1 MKKTLLFLLIFTCF
15 NIGAQDS
22 IGSKPMIKI
31 EKNSLSEKDIKVDN
45 DTVAPK
51 KFNQNF
57 KSKYKDSPFIYEYK
71 TPAKT
76 WWDRFMDWLGDLVAS
91 LFRFS
96 TNGVAGSLLGIVFK
110 IVMFGIIIFVIYLI
124 TKAILNKEGQW
135 VFGKN
140 SKKIINHQEVEKN
153 LHTTDFEKL
162 IKNCLTSGENRLS
175 IRYYYLWLLKKMSD
189 KELIIWDIEKTNSD
203 YLYELK
209 NQSDKEQFEYLSY
222 LYNYIWYGEF
232 DIDEESFE
240 RAKIAFEKAIK
251 TV

>member
-1 MKKTLLFLLIFTCF
+1 
-15 NIGAQDS
+15 
-22 IGSKPMIKI
+22 
-31 EKNSLSEKDIKVDN
+31 
-45 DTVAPK
+45 
-51 KFNQNF
+51 
-57 KSKYKDSPFIYEYK
+57 
-71 TPAKT
+71 
-76 WWDRFMDWLGDLVAS
+76 
-91 LFRFS
+91 
-96 TNGVAGSLLGIVFK
+96 
-110 IVMFGIIIFVIYLI
+110 
-124 TKAILNKEGQW
+124 
-135 VFGKN
+135 
-140 SKKIINHQEVEKN
+140 VEQN